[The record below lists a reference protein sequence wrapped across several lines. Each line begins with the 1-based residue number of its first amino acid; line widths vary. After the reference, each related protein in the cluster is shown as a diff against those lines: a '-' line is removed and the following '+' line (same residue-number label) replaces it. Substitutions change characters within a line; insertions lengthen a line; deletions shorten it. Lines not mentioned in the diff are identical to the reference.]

1 MANTAANTRSPH
13 AAQRPAHAS
22 PARTARAATPAPSV
36 RDFDDD
42 VEFIDSVAEFVD
54 DALERVEATLP
65 LPPVIEEYTA
75 EDYLTDELIP
85 MPSGKG
91 LRVAKLSLIS
101 LVRSGQVP
109 PNLLHAARS
118 ILKLDDRADAAQ
130 QQAAVSRQQ
139 RREQE
144 RRGGQHTDAKAQDG
158 QPATNEDAVRLV
170 DWVVCQVVRSFRVV
184 DKVQEDCERGEVSIA
199 RILDPDKTAVF
210 NYVLEGQ
217 TALQSFR

>member
-1 MANTAANTRSPH
+1 MANPTATPRSPH
-13 AAQRPAHAS
+13 AQRAS
-22 PARTARAATPAPSV
+22 QTRPPARQHAPSV
-36 RDFDDD
+36 RGTDFDDRLAD
-42 VEFIDSVAEFVD
+42 DIEEVLD
-54 DALERVEATLP
+54 DALGLAERVEERLAA
-65 LPPVIEEYTA
+65 LPPVTIEEYTA
-75 EDYLTDELIP
+75 EAYLTDELIP

-118 ILKLDDRADAAQ
+118 ILKLDDRADATA
-130 QQAAVSRQQ
+130 QAALNRQQ
-139 RREQE
+139 RREAE
-144 RRGGQHTDAKAQDG
+144 RRSG
-158 QPATNEDAVRLV
+158 QPQRDAQKSDGEPVTNESAVRLV

-199 RILDPDKTAVF
+199 RILDPDKTAIF

-217 TALQSFR
+217 TALATFR